1 MLWVLKRRKL
11 PPYRILNSILKKKI
25 IFIFMIYSDFYVGF
39 CLSFMLDF
47 PVFLFYWIIEINILY
62 SAMFSESSASLLLS
76 KLLVEIVKVS
86 RLSSSLFFLS
96 ICSCGSDLNFWIK
109 NKFICAR
116 RSWHKLVYYLKEN

>member
-1 MLWVLKRRKL
+1 LLWVLKRRKL
-11 PPYRILNSILKKKI
+11 PPYRILNSILNKI
-25 IFIFMIYSDFYVGF
+25 LFLFLWFYGDFYVGF
-39 CLSFMLDF
+39 CLSFMSDF

-116 RSWHKLVYYLKEN
+116 RYWHKLVYYLKEN